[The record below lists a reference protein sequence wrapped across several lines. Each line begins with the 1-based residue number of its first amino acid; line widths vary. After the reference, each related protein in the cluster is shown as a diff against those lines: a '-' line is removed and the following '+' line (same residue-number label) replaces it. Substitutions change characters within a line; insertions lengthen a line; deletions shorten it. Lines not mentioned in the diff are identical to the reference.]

1 MASGEQGEGN
11 KPSLFRSQSSVM
23 VHALRLAPPDS
34 HPPCLLSQLDHPVFH
49 VTAPGFWDHGPIEEH
64 TEAGQGEG
72 GTSSRSVTMFGDQW
86 DGIWTSPGPRDA
98 TAFPLSPKYVR
109 CCLPCPTCDF
119 LHSRLV
125 SQGSLRP
132 PPLTHTVVADTAVRG
147 PGRPKHLTGE
157 AVLELHRLSVN
168 HHLPSPRGRSV
179 CGAACVI

>member
-49 VTAPGFWDHGPIEEH
+49 VTALGFWDHGPIEEH

-132 PPLTHTVVADTAVRG
+132 PPTHPHSCRRHCSARS
-147 PGRPKHLTGE
+147 GE
-157 AVLELHRLSVN
+157 AETSYR
-168 HHLPSPRGRSV
+168 
-179 CGAACVI
+179 